1 LLNRRRFC
9 ASSAATLALAGL
21 SGKAL
26 AETDADAALAK
37 LFDAIFA
44 QMLDDSPETVTSL
57 GLDVGPRAAAK
68 SQLSD
73 NSRAMVV
80 RQKRETAAQLALLRA
95 IDRGRLSARAR
106 TDYDVVLYSLAD
118 SDAANRRFNYG
129 PGGAGSPYFISQIN
143 GNYAGIPDFL
153 DSQHVIETARDCEA
167 YLSRL
172 DAFARAMDQEC
183 DCVRHDA
190 GLGVIPPDFAVQAAI
205 AQMKVLRAP
214 ADTSNLVSSVA
225 TRAAAKGIPGDWRA
239 RATAIYEARVVP
251 AIGRQIALM
260 ESLLPK
266 ASHVPGVW
274 RLPDGDAYYAASLK
288 RATTTEL
295 SPDDVH
301 KMGLDV
307 TRELTARAE
316 TLFRKIGMTKGSV
329 SERYRAFYRDP
340 RFLYPN
346 DDMGKAK
353 EVADLNALVQ
363 AMQKRLPEYFATLP
377 KTPLEIRR
385 IPPATE
391 AGASTHYTA
400 GSLDGTRPGIYWL
413 NLRDTAEAPF
423 WDMPTTT
430 FHEGIPGH
438 HLQLSLQLQSD
449 VPMVRKMMFFG
460 AYVEGWALYAE
471 QLADEMGFYQNH
483 PAWELGY
490 IHDALLRSG
499 RLVVDTGIHAKRWSR
514 EQAVATLSDIDGDP
528 VSLSGQEIE
537 RYACSPGQACSYM
550 VGKLTILRLRDKAQ
564 AALGAHFDIRLFND
578 AVLMGGAVPLA
589 VLGEQIDR
597 HIAAR
602 KAA

>member
-1 LLNRRRFC
+1 MLNRRHFC
-9 ASSAATLALAGL
+9 TSSAATLALAGL

-26 AETDADAALAK
+26 ADPGADAALTKA
-37 LFDAIFA
+37 FDAIFA
-44 QMLDDSPETVTSL
+44 QMLADSPETVTSL
-57 GLDVGPRAAAK
+57 GLDVGARAGAK

-73 NSRAMVV
+73 SSPAMVQ
-80 RQKRETAAQLALLRA
+80 RLKQETAAQLASLRA
-95 IDRGRLSARAR
+95 IDRSRLSPQAQ
-106 TDYDVVLYSLAD
+106 TDYDVVLYSLTN
-118 SDAANRRFNYG
+118 SDAANKRFNYG

-143 GNYAGIPDFL
+143 GAYSGIPDFL
-153 DSQHVIETARDCEA
+153 DSQHTIETAQDCEA
-167 YLSRL
+167 YLARL
-172 DAFARAMDQEC
+172 DAFARVMDQEIE
-183 DCVRHDA
+183 CVRHDV
-190 GLGVIPPDFAVQAAI
+190 GLGVIPPDFAVRGAI

-214 ADTSNLVSSVA
+214 ADKSSLVSSLA
-225 TRAAAKGIPGDWRA
+225 TRAAAKGIAGDWQK
-239 RATAIYEARVVP
+239 RATAIYESRVVP

-260 ESLLPK
+260 EGLLPK
-266 ASHVPGVW
+266 ASPVPGVW
-274 RLPDGDAYYAASLK
+274 RLPDGEAFYAASLK
-288 RATTTEL
+288 GSTTTDL
-295 SPDDVH
+295 SPDEVH
-301 KMGLDV
+301 TMGLDV

-329 SERYRAFYRDP
+329 PERYQALFHDP

-346 DDMGKAK
+346 DDAGKAK

-363 AMQKRLPEYFATLP
+363 AMQKRLPDYFATLP

-391 AGASTHYTA
+391 AGASTHYTP

-438 HLQLSLQLQSD
+438 HFQISLQLAAN
-449 VPMVRKMMFFG
+449 VPMVRKMVFFG

-471 QLADEMGFYQNH
+471 QLAQEMGFYEGH

-514 EQAVATLSDIDGDP
+514 DQAVTTLSGIDGDP
-528 VSLSGQEIE
+528 ISLSGQEIE

-550 VGKLTILRLRDKAQ
+550 VGKLSILKLRDRAK
-564 AALGAHFDIRLFND
+564 AALGAKFDIRHFND
-578 AVLMGGAVPLA
+578 VVLMGGAVPMA
-589 VLGEQIDR
+589 ILGEQVDR
-597 HIAAR
+597 YIAAT